1 MKGVECFT
9 TVMQQ
14 VNFLIKSENFQYFAV
29 FVIVNLLARFA
40 TFGYI
45 TFITIVTATL
55 IIGVTVQPRVSVI
68 LLVIHTL
75 LLSV

>member
-14 VNFLIKSENFQYFAV
+14 VNCLNKSENFQYFSLN
-29 FVIVNLLARFA
+29 VIVNLLASFA
-40 TFGYI
+40 TFGCI
-45 TFITIVTATL
+45 TFITVVTATL

-68 LLVIHTL
+68 FLVIHVL

>member
-45 TFITIVTATL
+45 TFITIDRATL
-55 IIGVTVQPRVSVI
+55 IIGVAVQPRVGVI
-68 LLVIHTL
+68 LLVIHTF

>member
-1 MKGVECFT
+1 
-9 TVMQQ
+9 MQQ
-14 VNFLIKSENFQYFAV
+14 VNFFIKSENFQYFAV
-29 FVIVNLLARFA
+29 FVIFNLLARFA

-45 TFITIVTATL
+45 TFITIVRATL

-68 LLVIHTL
+68 FLVIHVL